1 MVGKANSNSRSPLP
15 ITPLNSLPQGSMRT
29 NPIVLEQAHYHK
41 RIPGTDLL
49 GKAMSLAGQSIQS
62 VPQNAV
68 EPLLVNRI
76 RTIYLFLSQYRPHL
90 NSNNPSPVT
99 LLDSL
104 GQTYPRGRH
113 QRRTSPSA
121 CPEGVT
127 INATYCLRV
136 SPLPIAYPMHPRLSM
151 GALACLKHDLWNN
164 FILCGPKAPGDD
176 KSAGTVLTYASPALA
191 RALFLTNDQKASTS
205 TWLRLRSW
213 TRASVIASACLAAI
227 LSHLEIVSYLWPVI
241 SSAALRLPRRMSTRS
256 ERAISEG
263 GVRRRYIAVPN
274 VGPKERPQAWQRQR
288 CLPPLCPL
296 RMTWVDPQ
304 WGQEGLFG
312 DGFRGIF
319 ITSCP

>member
-1 MVGKANSNSRSPLP
+1 MVSNANSNSRSLLP
-15 ITPLNSLPQGSMRT
+15 ITPLNSLPQGRMGT

-41 RIPGTDLL
+41 RIPGADSL
-49 GKAMSLAGQSIQS
+49 GKTMSLAGQSIQS

-76 RTIYLFLSQYRPHL
+76 RTIHRLSKYPPYLHPY
-90 NSNNPSPVT
+90 NPPSATP
-99 LLDSL
+99 LDSL
-104 GQTYPRGRH
+104 SKTYSRGRH
-113 QRRTSPSA
+113 QRRTSSCAP
-121 CPEGVT
+121 PVRIT
-127 INATYCLRV
+127 IDATDSLGIC
-136 SPLPIAYPMHPRLSM
+136 PLPIAYPRHSLLSV
-151 GALACLKHDLWNN
+151 GALACLKDDLWNN

-213 TRASVIASACLAAI
+213 TRAWVIASACLAAI

>member
-1 MVGKANSNSRSPLP
+1 MVSQADSHSRSSAK
-15 ITPLNSLPQGSMRT
+15 ITPTSKTLNHHLQRSMRPY
-29 NPIVLEQAHYHK
+29 PIVLEQTHNHQT
-41 RIPGTDLL
+41 IPSPLIL

-90 NSNNPSPVT
+90 NSNNPPPVT

-104 GQTYPRGRH
+104 GQTYPRGEH

-136 SPLPIAYPMHPRLSM
+136 SPPPIADPMHPRLSI
-151 GALACLKHDLWNN
+151 GALACLSYHLWNSL
-164 FILCGPKAPGDD
+164 ILTGPECPGDN
-176 KSAGTVLTYASPALA
+176 KAAFAVLTYASPALA

-213 TRASVIASACLAAI
+213 TRAWVIASACLAAT

-241 SSAALRLPRRMSTRS
+241 SSAALRLPRRMTTKS

-263 GVRRRYIAVPN
+263 GVRRRYIAVPK
-274 VGPKERPQAWQRQR
+274 VGPKERPQSWQRQR

-304 WGQEGLFG
+304 
-312 DGFRGIF
+312 
-319 ITSCP
+319 

>member
-1 MVGKANSNSRSPLP
+1 MGCTSESLLP
-15 ITPLNSLPQGSMRT
+15 ITPLNSLPQGRMGT
-29 NPIVLEQAHYHK
+29 NPIVLEQAHNYQT
-41 RIPGTDLL
+41 IPSPLIL
-49 GKAMSLAGQSIQS
+49 GKTMSSASQGVQT
-62 VPQNAV
+62 VPQHSV
-68 EPLLVNRI
+68 EPLLVHRI
-76 RTIYLFLSQYRPHL
+76 RAKYRPHL
-90 NSNNPSPVT
+90 NSNNPPPVT

-104 GQTYPRGRH
+104 GQTYPRGEH

-136 SPLPIAYPMHPRLSM
+136 SPPPIADPMHPRLSI
-151 GALACLKHDLWNN
+151 GALACLSYHLWNSL
-164 FILCGPKAPGDD
+164 ILCGPKAPGDD
-176 KSAGTVLTYASPALA
+176 KSAFAVLTYASPALA

-213 TRASVIASACLAAI
+213 TRAWVIASACLAAT

-241 SSAALRLPRRMSTRS
+241 SSAALRLPRRMTTKS

-263 GVRRRYIAVPN
+263 GVRRRYIAVPK
-274 VGPKERPQAWQRQR
+274 VGPKERPQSWQRQR